1 MPRIDTDRLRAEAD
15 IVQLIGSSVTL
26 VRKGSFFAGKC
37 PFHKDSHA
45 SLEVV
50 PSKRSWFCQPCGI
63 GGDVIDFYVRSG
75 KSFKEACEIVAG
87 TSDVPKLD
95 GSTAP
100 AKHAPVKPEW
110 TALQDAPQVTPKFHH
125 YRHGTPS
132 YAWAYRNANGSVI
145 GYTCR
150 FNLEDG
156 GKEVLPFFY
165 CTNGER
171 QEWRWKGSE
180 RPKPLY
186 GLDRLTANP
195 NAVVA
200 LVEGEKTADALQAA
214 TPHIVVLSWMGGAN
228 GIAVA
233 DWAPIYGR
241 KVIIWPD
248 NDWEGMGAAIQ
259 IAHQLQGRVPLLKLV
274 TNPEDAERGWDFADS
289 GWNKETT
296 RTYVN
301 SHLTNPYAP
310 VPAPIWAEPCDAHWV
325 LYNPNNVPA
334 RHLFLRGDKFV
345 GARIVEEEQPIEVV
359 PTMRVVRDEPTTTI
373 SVEHVP
379 QVETPDTADTTDD
392 EFTYTPPDDF
402 GGFDNDD
409 APPPDNDR
417 SAPFEVLGYEKID
430 LGKVAYVFFDRAK
443 RVIIR
448 KSTSELTKSALL
460 ELADLSYWEG
470 RFPGTRSAKI
480 DEDMARNWIIRTAS
494 ARGLFN
500 PKFVR
505 GRGAWIDAKRVVV
518 HAGDKLIVNG
528 HGMELGRL
536 DTSYIYE
543 ISDPMNIT
551 PDNPL
556 DHTSAARLLDLTKM
570 LAWEREVNA
579 VLLAGWCVVAPVCG
593 ALRWRPHIW
602 VTGGAGSGKSWI
614 MRNIVRE
621 MLGETALQVQGDT
634 TEAGLRQTLGM
645 DAVPVVFDEA
655 EPHDPDANRRIQSVL
670 SLMRSAS
677 TSDSG
682 EIIKGTAG
690 HAAKS
695 FRISSC
701 FAMASISVAVD
712 KKSDRSRVTILSLTT
727 KHKTD
732 IETLDAFKTSVV
744 NEQFVER
751 LQARTLCILPTII
764 HNSAV
769 FAQAAAAVLGEQ
781 RIGDQLGPM
790 LAGAYSLF
798 STNEVSYAKA
808 VEWIKSHDW
817 TEERELDGAG
827 DEHALLQHIY
837 NQVHRV
843 QLEAGYV
850 ERSITEI
857 IDIAIGETFDAGL
870 TSDRAFYHLR
880 RHGILAEGNTVTISN
895 RHEYIVKL
903 LRDTPWSKNHN
914 KILLRIP
921 GATSPAN
928 PVRFAG
934 QSQSRA
940 VCIPHKSAV

>member
-1 MPRIDTDRLRAEAD
+1 MSRIDVNRLKAEAD
-15 IVQLIGSSVTL
+15 IVEIIGKSVQLK
-26 VRKGSFFAGKC
+26 RKGSFFAGCC
-37 PFHKDSHA
+37 PFHNDTKA

-50 PSKRSWFCQPCGI
+50 PSKNIWYCQPCDK
-63 GGDVIDFYVRSG
+63 GGDVISFFTESG
-75 KSFKEACEIVAG
+75 YSFKEACEIVAG
-87 TSDVPKLD
+87 NSDVPKLD
-95 GSTAP
+95 GVTTSTKAAP
-100 AKHAPVKPEW
+100 AKPEW
-110 TALQDAPQVTPKFHH
+110 TAIYPPPQTTPEFHH
-125 YRHGTPS
+125 FRHGEPA
-132 YAWAYRNANGSVI
+132 YAWTYRAADGSI
-145 GYTCR
+145 LGYTVR
-150 FNLEDG
+150 FNTEDG

-165 CTNGER
+165 CTNGTKT
-171 QEWRWKGSE
+171 EWRWKGPE

-186 GLDRLTANP
+186 GLDRLAANP
-195 NAVVA
+195 NATVI

-214 TPHIVVLSWMGGAN
+214 TPHVVVLSWMGGAN
-228 GIAVA
+228 GVPWA
-233 DWAPIYGR
+233 DWTPIHGR
-241 KVIIWPD
+241 KTLIWPD

-259 IAHQLQGRVPLLKLV
+259 IAHALDGKTPLLKIV
-274 TNPEDAERGWDFADS
+274 TNPVDAPRGWDFADS
-289 GWNKETT
+289 GWDTETT

-301 SHLTNPYAP
+301 THLVLPYSPEPSP
-310 VPAPIWAEPCDAHWV
+310 VWAEPCDAHWI
-325 LYNPNNVPA
+325 LRNPNGEAA
-334 RHLFLRGDKFV
+334 RHLFLRNGRFV
-345 GARIVEEEQPIEVV
+345 GQRIP
-359 PTMRVVRDEPTTTI
+359 DAEPP
-373 SVEHVP
+373 VLEAPV
-379 QVETPDTADTTDD
+379 VETPQPESTVSIEYTDPQP
-392 EFTYTPPDDF
+392 ELVYNEPGDF
-402 GGFDNDD
+402 GGFDDDD

-417 SAPFEVLGYEKID
+417 VAPFEILGYEKID
-430 LGKVAYVFFDRAK
+430 LGKVAYVFFDKAK

-448 KSTSELTKSALL
+448 KTTSELTKSALL
-460 ELADLSYWEG
+460 ELADLAYWEG
-470 RFPGTRSAKI
+470 KFPGSRSAKI

-505 GRGAWIDAKRVVV
+505 GRGAWMDAKRVVI

-528 HGMELGRL
+528 YGMPLGTL

-543 ISDPMNIT
+543 ISDPLNIS
-551 PDNPL
+551 PENPL
-556 DHTSAARLLDLTKM
+556 DAQSAGKLLDLTRM
-570 LAWEREVNA
+570 LAWERDVNA

-621 MLGETALQVQGDT
+621 LLGETALQVQGDT

-645 DAVPVVFDEA
+645 DAMPVVFDEA
-655 EPHDPDANRRIQSVL
+655 EPHDPEANRRIQSVL

-727 KHKTD
+727 KHKTNL
-732 IETLDAFKTSVV
+732 ETLDAFKMSVITPD
-744 NEQFVER
+744 FVER
-751 LQARTLCILPTII
+751 LQARTLSNLPTII
-764 HNSAV
+764 HNSAI
-769 FAQAAAAVLGEQ
+769 FAQAAATVLGEQ

-798 STNEVSYAKA
+798 SPHAVNYDKA
-808 VEWIKSHDW
+808 IEWIKSHDW
-817 TEERELDGAG
+817 TEEKELDGAG

-843 QLEAGYV
+843 PLEAGFV

-857 IDIAIGETFDAGL
+857 IDVAMGEFDEGL
-870 TSDRAFYHLR
+870 TSSRAFYHLR
-880 RHGILAEGNTVTISN
+880 RHGILAESHVVTISN

-921 GATSPAN
+921 GAFSPPN

-940 VCIPHKSAV
+940 VCIPWSKGQ